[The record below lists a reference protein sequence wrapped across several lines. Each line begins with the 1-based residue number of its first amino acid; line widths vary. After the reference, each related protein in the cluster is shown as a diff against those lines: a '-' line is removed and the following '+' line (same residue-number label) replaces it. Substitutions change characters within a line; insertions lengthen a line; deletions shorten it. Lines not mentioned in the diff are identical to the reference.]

1 VTLQPFS
8 FAGIDDDRLARHGRQ
23 LEFGVVSDVFANLL
37 EEQAQRCI
45 QLAYQC
51 ENKNAER
58 FLRLLAVDLMLAA
71 RMQATAQ
78 QTPAVA
84 SPVSRLADE
93 LAELGRLA
101 AGAIKPGNAS
111 IA

>member
-1 VTLQPFS
+1 M
-8 FAGIDDDRLARHGRQ
+8 FAH
-23 LEFGVVSDVFANLL
+23 LL

-51 ENKNAER
+51 DNKNAER

-71 RMQATAQ
+71 RMQASQGAAREAAA
-78 QTPAVA
+78 PR
-84 SPVSRLADE
+84 SPISTIADE

-101 AGAIKPGNAS
+101 AGAIKPGNVSTA
-111 IA
+111 

>member
-1 VTLQPFS
+1 
-8 FAGIDDDRLARHGRQ
+8 
-23 LEFGVVSDVFANLL
+23 VVSDVFANLL

-51 ENKNAER
+51 ENKNTER

-78 QTPAVA
+78 QVPAVPPPIG
-84 SPVSRLADE
+84 SLADE

-101 AGAIKPGNAS
+101 AGAIKPGSVSTA
-111 IA
+111 